1 MDRYFTFLYVRRGNA
16 GVRSLRIHRR
26 TAIGVLA
33 GLVVL
38 IATAIVV
45 LGRYA
50 GMASDAGRV
59 AGLEDEN
66 LRLRAKLSDLR
77 AEVEGIEGRM
87 ERNLTL
93 LNRARLLANL
103 DPVSDDVWQVGI
115 GGPEPSRSLDL
126 TAADLFAGDLVEDLD
141 KMIRQSDLEL
151 ASYEEII
158 GFLEKEA
165 KMRDAT
171 PSIRPLRGG
180 YLSSRFGRRMDPFT
194 GRITR
199 HLGVDYHARIGEP
212 VVTTADGVVTMAK
225 KNGSFGLEVEI
236 NHGNGFR
243 TRYGHLSKIL
253 VRRGQRVKRGE
264 SIGLVGN
271 SGRST
276 GPHLHYEVLFRK
288 VHRNPLQYVIPEG
301 VYFD

>member
-1 MDRYFTFLYVRRGNA
+1 
-16 GVRSLRIHRR
+16 
-26 TAIGVLA
+26 
-33 GLVVL
+33 
-38 IATAIVV
+38 
-45 LGRYA
+45 
-50 GMASDAGRV
+50 
-59 AGLEDEN
+59 
-66 LRLRAKLSDLR
+66 
-77 AEVEGIEGRM
+77 M
-87 ERNLTL
+87 EKNLTL

-103 DPVSDDVWQVGI
+103 DPVPDDVWQVGI
-115 GGPEPSRSLDL
+115 GGPEPDHSLDL
-126 TAADLFAGDLVEDLD
+126 PAVDLFAGDLAGDLD

-171 PSIRPLRGG
+171 PSIRPLKGG
-180 YLSSRFGRRMDPFT
+180 YLTSRFGRRMDPFT

-199 HLGVDYHARIGEP
+199 HRGVDYHARIGEP
-212 VVTTADGVVTMAK
+212 IVTTADGIVTMAK

-236 NHGNGFR
+236 NHGNGFK

-253 VRRGQRVKRGE
+253 VKRGQRVKRGE
-264 SIGLVGN
+264 TIGFVGN
-271 SGRST
+271 TGRST

-288 VHRNPLQYVIPEG
+288 VHRNPLQYIIPEG